1 MAHIT
6 RPELWRR
13 CSVDERELV
22 VFTAPWC
29 QAWRVLERQLGEN
42 VESLR
47 IVNIEENPAE
57 ADRENVAA
65 IPTFIAV
72 LGGRREVRRVGAIS
86 PEAVLALLERVRQGE

>member
-1 MAHIT
+1 
-6 RPELWRR
+6 
-13 CSVDERELV
+13 
-22 VFTAPWC
+22 
-29 QAWRVLERQLGEN
+29 